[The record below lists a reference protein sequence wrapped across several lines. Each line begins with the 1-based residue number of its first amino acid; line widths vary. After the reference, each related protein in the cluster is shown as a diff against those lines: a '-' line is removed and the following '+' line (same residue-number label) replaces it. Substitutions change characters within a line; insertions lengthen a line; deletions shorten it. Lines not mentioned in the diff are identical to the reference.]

1 MSSIDYDNIIFDLK
15 RSGFKELYNYKNK
28 SLHALWTLL
37 NNRNITI
44 KKTINASV
52 WCGQQQRPYMCND
65 RYNKI
70 ILSLLHNCNVN
81 NDSHEVFKTH
91 PETYTMFST
100 HRRELPVRD
109 RDTIEEIVSDI
120 ITPTEPNK
128 YNLSY
133 KKPKYN
139 QKDRRKIEKALGR
152 YLINKFIEIRDYY
165 YIKKAESIKTEKEA
179 QRGYNSKPFKCICG
193 YEGLIK
199 NKSRHI
205 KTTLCEKNTRI
216 LLFDEL
222 PFNN

>member
-1 MSSIDYDNIIFDLK
+1 MSSIDYNNIIFDLK
-15 RSGFKELYNYKNK
+15 KSGFKELYNYKNK

-37 NNRNITI
+37 YNRNITI
-44 KKTINASV
+44 KKRMNASV

-70 ILSLLHNCNVN
+70 ILSLLHNCNVGN
-81 NDSHEVFKTH
+81 ESHEVFKTH
-91 PETYTMFST
+91 PETYTMFLT
-100 HRRELPVRD
+100 HRLDIPLRD
-109 RDTIEEIVSDI
+109 RETIEEIVSDFI
-120 ITPTEPNK
+120 KASEPTK

-139 QKDRRKIEKALGR
+139 EKVSRKIEKALGQ

-165 YIKKAESIKTEKEA
+165 YIKKAESVKNEKAA
-179 QRGYNSKPFKCICG
+179 QREYNSKPFKCICG

-199 NKSRHI
+199 HKSRHI
-205 KTTLCEKNTRI
+205 KTTLCEKRTRI

-222 PFNN
+222 PFII